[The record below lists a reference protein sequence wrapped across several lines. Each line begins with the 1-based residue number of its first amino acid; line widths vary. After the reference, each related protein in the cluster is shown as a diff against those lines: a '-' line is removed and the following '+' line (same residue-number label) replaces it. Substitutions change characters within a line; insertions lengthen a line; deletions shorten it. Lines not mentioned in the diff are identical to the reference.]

1 MLKIMKI
8 VMKHAFL
15 SKTQSQD
22 FAQDGKNFRKKFRK
36 NTTTLLKEFIHN
48 KFNVKVKTSRLEKLT
63 FIYFL

>member
-22 FAQDGKNFRKKFRK
+22 FAQDGKKFRKKFRK
-36 NTTTLLKEFIHN
+36 NITTL
-48 KFNVKVKTSRLEKLT
+48 
-63 FIYFL
+63 